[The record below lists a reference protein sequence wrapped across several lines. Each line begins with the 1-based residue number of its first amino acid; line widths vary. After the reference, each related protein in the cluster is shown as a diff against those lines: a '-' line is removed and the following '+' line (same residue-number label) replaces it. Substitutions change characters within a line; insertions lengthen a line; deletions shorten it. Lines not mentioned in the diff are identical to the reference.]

1 MVGDDVLYGV
11 LAASSGLRESRPV
24 SAVSDRSRKTLSTPV
39 DDSIVGSELVK
50 QHAGGLPE
58 DLETGMDELE
68 EGGYPRLRIN
78 HREGRF
84 VESIS
89 DSEFER
95 LDGVV
100 ILGFSYSRVMWK
112 PSKPGQ
118 GFKQDEMPQCR
129 SNDNQHGQP
138 NTDIE
143 KPALFPWNESVFDP
157 TKAQVNPTYNR
168 VILDCTKCNF
178 QIWGSDGTRPACGLI
193 MTVYV
198 MYQQPGAEQPTTAFL
213 SIKGAGIKPMKKFF
227 RQIRNTGQNA
237 APYQFTVSLGL
248 DQHTSGDVVYCTPRI
263 EVTGV
268 IPEEY
273 WASLSEQYAQM
284 RDFTKA
290 IIIEAE
296 DKEHAV
302 NGYQP
307 PRAQDPDFFMSV
319 GELKA
324 GVEPNAI
331 GGGRRSAPPP
341 NRRRELASSG
351 AADPLASLM
360 GGHQTIQGT
369 VVNNTQTQQP
379 TQTQTQTQQPTQPAA
394 PVAAPPPQPSAEPVK
409 TEQPSG
415 TPAPTAAATTPPAQ
429 SAPAPAPASSG
440 MPLPTMGMPPAVQV
454 AEPVDGPGV
463 AGGDDLPPWASE
475 VPVTPDGFMAPG
487 TDAPTEEPSDSV
499 EGSFPWT

>member
-1 MVGDDVLYGV
+1 M
-11 LAASSGLRESRPV
+11 
-24 SAVSDRSRKTLSTPV
+24 STPV
-39 DDSIVGSELVK
+39 DDQIVGSELVK

-68 EGGYPRLRIN
+68 EGGYPRLRIK
-78 HREGRF
+78 HTEARF
-84 VESIS
+84 IESIS

-143 KPALFPWNESVFDP
+143 KPALFPWGDSVFDHM
-157 TKAQVNPTYNR
+157 KAQVNPTYNR

-237 APYQFTVSLGL
+237 APYQFQVSLGL
-248 DQHTSGDVVYCTPRI
+248 DQHTSGEVTYCTPRV

-290 IIIEAE
+290 IIIEPE
-296 DKEHAV
+296 DKEHSV
-302 NGYQP
+302 HGYQP
-307 PRAQDPDFFMSV
+307 PRAQDPNFFMSTDQ
-319 GELKA
+319 LKE
-324 GVEPNAI
+324 GVEPNAL

-341 NRRRELASSG
+341 NRKRELASSG

-369 VVNNTQTQQP
+369 VVQNTPQTPQQP
-379 TQTQTQTQQPTQPAA
+379 APQPAPQSPQPA
-394 PVAAPPPQPSAEPVK
+394 TAQQNVAAPPPQSPAEPVK

-415 TPAPTAAATTPPAQ
+415 TPAPAAAAPTPPAQ

-440 MPLPTMGMPPAVQV
+440 MALPVMGMPMAVQV
-454 AEPVDGPGV
+454 AEPVAEPGV
-463 AGGDDLPPWASE
+463 VDSDVPWASE
-475 VPVTPDGFMAPG
+475 VPMSPEGFMAPG
-487 TDAPTEEPSDSV
+487 TDAPTDEPSDSV